1 MKLLFTAFIFVFVNS
16 DMTSPNLTI
25 QFSNLEEKYI
35 GKNLYIGYWSDDK
48 ETFPEADKVNLKD
61 KFTINNLK
69 FFISKSLE
77 ENTYAISL
85 FIDMNGNG
93 KLDKNLFG
101 VPKEPYCFSRN
112 FKPKLSAPN
121 FEDCSILISKDTK
134 LTLELID

>member
-1 MKLLFTAFIFVFVNS
+1 MKVLFTAFIFAFFVS
-16 DMTSPNLTI
+16 DIARHNLTI
-25 QFSNLEEKYI
+25 KFSNLQEKYI
-35 GKNLYIGYWSDDK
+35 GKDLYIGYWGDDK

-61 KFTINNLK
+61 KFTIDNLE
-69 FFISKSLE
+69 FDISRSLE

-93 KLDKNLFG
+93 ELDKNLFG
-101 VPKEPYCFSRN
+101 VPKEPYCFSKN
-112 FKPKLSAPN
+112 FKPKLSAPD